1 MSVCGLGRG
10 VLCCIDFVLSLVQYK
25 TQLEKIKEQAVETM
39 EAAKRRE
46 GLDFIEVDVAK
57 LQPKL

>member
-1 MSVCGLGRG
+1 M
-10 VLCCIDFVLSLVQYK
+10 QYK
-25 TQLEKIKEQAVETM
+25 LQLENIKEQAVETM
-39 EAAKRRE
+39 EAAKRRD